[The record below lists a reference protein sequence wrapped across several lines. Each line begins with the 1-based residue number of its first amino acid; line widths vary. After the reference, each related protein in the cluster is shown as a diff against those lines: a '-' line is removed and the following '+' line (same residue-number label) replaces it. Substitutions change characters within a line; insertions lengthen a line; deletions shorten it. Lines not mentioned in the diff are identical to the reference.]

1 MGGIRFCEQC
11 GSPLPPGSKF
21 CENCGAPVR
30 DETQSK
36 RTERGRRSSETRPR
50 EESQVRS
57 RRAPAQRSTV
67 QRRASGPAQGSST
80 LRRTSGPAQGSSTQR
95 RPSGMSQGARHSAGH
110 PECRREMNF
119 THARR
124 ILHGCG
130 RLRVAGKIRKETGS
144 SHGRG
149 SRWKM
154 KGAA

>member
-1 MGGIRFCEQC
+1 MNSAAVRCRREVSFVRTAEHRSGMRRRVKEQNGAGVHLRPDGGKNRRFE
-11 GSPLPPGSKF
+11 
-21 CENCGAPVR
+21 A
-30 DETQSK
+30 
-36 RTERGRRSSETRPR
+36 
-50 EESQVRS
+50 
-57 RRAPAQRSTV
+57 A
-67 QRRASGPAQGSST
+67 
-80 LRRTSGPAQGSSTQR
+80 LRRR
-95 RPSGMSQGARHSAGH
+95 REAPCSAGHPGRHREAAHCAGRPGRHREAARSAGHPECHREARHSAGH